1 MFINV
6 RAGIVRANN
15 AVVPLGIGGQ
25 LAVRCDMPSGSTEF
39 FFDVFGYFQ

>member
-1 MFINV
+1 MLINV
-6 RAGIVRANN
+6 RPGIVRANN

-25 LAVRCDMPSGSTEF
+25 LAVQCDMPYGNTEF